1 MYIKTELIFVINIK
15 SFKIVSL
22 FFVSSC
28 TIFTNYLV
36 FIRILIINSKLEK
49 LFYKLLILKSIIY
62 L

>member
-15 SFKIVSL
+15 SFRIVSL
-22 FFVSSC
+22 FFVSSY

-36 FIRILIINSKLEK
+36 FIWILIINSKLEK